1 MVEKQIKSEEGKH
14 PSIRLDKWLWHARFF
29 KTRGLATKL
38 VSGGHV
44 HVNAAKVSK
53 PAFGLKVGD
62 ILSFPQGKKIRIVK
76 VLAVSTRR
84 GPASEAQTLYEDR
97 TPIRESVPGAPKTE
111 GKGRPT
117 KKDRRIMLLSNPRM
131 LE

>member
-1 MVEKQIKSEEGKH
+1 LSDPK
-14 PSIRLDKWLWHARFF
+14 PSVRIDKWLWHARFF

-44 HVNAAKVSK
+44 RVNSQKIAKAAH
-53 PAFGLKVGD
+53 PITPGD
-62 ILSFPQGKKIRIVK
+62 ALTFPQGNRIRVVRIVA
-76 VLAVSTRR
+76 LAQRR
-84 GPASEAQTLYEDR
+84 GPASEAQTLYEDL
-97 TPIRESVPGAPKTE
+97 TPPAEKAAPSAPKTE

-117 KKDRRIMLLSNPRM
+117 KKDRRDMRLSRDGT